1 MIPYSRPT
9 ISKKDLV
16 HVLEAMLS
24 DQVEYGELTKRF
36 EHQFAAAVGM
46 PHALAVH
53 SAGAAFFLVFKH
65 LDLKPGDEVILPAYG
80 EPLLLEIL
88 SLFGATPR
96 FADLKEGSYG
106 MDLSLVPPLVGENT
120 RAVIVSHTFGFPLA
134 IPEDFLKDSPV
145 ALIEDCT
152 HALGS
157 TRSGVNPGLRGNF
170 SVFSLDTE
178 SVITTGEGGMVLCRK
193 KTDHDRIN
201 DRRAYRLKEEI
212 AGRIDL
218 ALSDLQ
224 SAMGVSELSL
234 LPKFLDKRKKMAA
247 FYRDAL
253 SRGVNRIFEVEESVE
268 PNWSRFPVQFSS
280 PRATI
285 KDLFKKYRI
294 GVADPWP
301 KPLFE
306 YAGLT
311 DEAFPN
317 ARRAFLKTL
326 CVPLYPVLKVD
337 EVEEIGKLLSNI
349 R

>member
-1 MIPYSRPT
+1 MIPFSRPT

-36 EHQFAAAVGM
+36 EHQFAASVGM
-46 PHALAVH
+46 PHALAVN
-53 SAGAAFFLVFKH
+53 SAGAAFFLIFKH
-65 LDLKPGDEVILPAYG
+65 LGLKPGDEVVLPAYG

-88 SLFGATPR
+88 SLFDATPR
-96 FADLKEGSYG
+96 FIDLKEGSYSA
-106 MDLSLVPPLVGENT
+106 DLALVPPLLTERT
-120 RAVIVSHTFGFPLA
+120 RAVILSHTFGFPME
-134 IPEDFLKDSPV
+134 IPEDFLKDSPI

-157 TRSGVNPGLRGNF
+157 TRAGVTPGLRGNF
-170 SVFSLDTE
+170 SVFSLDAE
-178 SVITTGEGGMVLCRK
+178 NVITTGEGGMVLCRK
-193 KTDHDRIN
+193 KSDHDRIN

-234 LPKFLDKRKKMAA
+234 LPKFLAKRKEMAA
-247 FYRDAL
+247 YYRESL
-253 SRGVNRIFEVEESVE
+253 SRGVNRICEIEEGVE
-268 PNWSRFPVQFSS
+268 PNWIRFPVFFSS
-280 PRATI
+280 PRSTI

-294 GVADPWP
+294 GLSDPWP

-306 YAGLT
+306 YAGLS

-326 CVPLYPVLKVD
+326 CVPLYPVLKKD